1 MLRRRANGPIMQG
14 YLRVSDSLG
23 YLPGPNGE
31 RFVELLKHGTLTV
44 ELYAPHRTDPQHPHT
59 RDEVYVVVSG
69 TGRFLR
75 GDEQVVFE
83 RGDVLFVAA
92 GEVHRFVDFSQ
103 DFVAWVFFY
112 GPEGGETETQLAK

>member
-1 MLRRRANGPIMQG
+1 MQG
-14 YLRVSDSLG
+14 HLRLEDGLTR
-23 YLPGPNGE
+23 LPGPGGE
-31 RFVELLKHGTLTV
+31 RFAELLKHGTLSV
-44 ELYAPHRTDPQHPHT
+44 ELYAPHRTDPQQPHS

-92 GEVHRFVDFSQ
+92 GQVHRFVDFSQ
-103 DFVAWVFFY
+103 DFVTWVFFY
-112 GPEGGETETQLAK
+112 GPEGGESGTQPAK

>member
-1 MLRRRANGPIMQG
+1 MHGH
-14 YLRVSDSLG
+14 LRVNDGLDR
-23 YLPGPNGE
+23 LPGHNGE
-31 RFVELLKHGTLTV
+31 RFVELFKHGTLSV
-44 ELYAPHRTDPQHPHT
+44 ELYAPRRTDPQQPHP
-59 RDEVYVVVSG
+59 RDEVYVIASG

-112 GPEGGETETQLAK
+112 GLEDGETDSPTEE

>member
-1 MLRRRANGPIMQG
+1 MQG
-14 YLRVSDSLG
+14 HLRVNDGLER
-23 YLPGPNGE
+23 LPGPHGE
-31 RFVELLKHGTLTV
+31 RFAELFKHGTLSV
-44 ELYAPHRTDPQHPHT
+44 EVYAPHRKDPQKPHS
-59 RDEVYVVVSG
+59 RDEVYVIASG

-75 GDEQVVFE
+75 GEEEAVFE

-103 DFVAWVFFY
+103 DFIAWVFFY